1 MDGLPALD
9 LWDIVIQTLRSLQ
22 SIKKPSII
30 ASGNGSMIEASG
42 DRSMINE
49 NEKHPERS
57 NKVKSE
63 INLLN
68 QVDHVPSNTH
78 SSQEDSKLYIF
89 EDNEAVIKNIIKGRS
104 LTLRHVSRTHRVALD
119 WLFDF
124 INFDPKIEIR

>member
-1 MDGLPALD
+1 MDGLAALD

-30 ASGNGSMIEASG
+30 ASRNGSMIEASG